1 MKLDVFSYTFLLKND
16 IKDKLKLKD
25 NVLNKISAR
34 LILDDVMKTIYYI
47 WKLYL
52 SCVFLD
58 F

>member
-1 MKLDVFSYTFLLKND
+1 MKLDELSYTLLLKND
-16 IKDKLKLKD
+16 IKDKIKLKN

-34 LILDDVMKTIYYI
+34 LMLDDVMKTIYYI